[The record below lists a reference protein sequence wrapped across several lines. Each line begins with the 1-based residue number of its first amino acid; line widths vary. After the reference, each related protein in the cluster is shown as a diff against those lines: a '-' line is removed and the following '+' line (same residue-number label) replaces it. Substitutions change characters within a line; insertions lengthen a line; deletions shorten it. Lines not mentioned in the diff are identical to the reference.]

1 MKNRRLVIAVT
12 GASGAPYALR
22 LLSHLQR
29 LEVGADLLV
38 SDAGAEVL
46 RREVD
51 AQKAWS
57 KGGTPQLGDFG
68 LSSPLFRGFGL
79 RDFDAPCASG
89 TGLCSGMII
98 IPASMGTTGRLAAG
112 ISTNLIE
119 RAADV
124 CLKEKKPLTVVCRE
138 TPLST
143 IHMRNMLTLAEAGA
157 TILPASPGFY
167 QRPKSVDDLLDHV
180 VAKVLSS
187 VGMDQ
192 DVIRPW
198 GESE

>member
-22 LLSHLQR
+22 LLKHLQR

-51 AQKAWS
+51 GQKPWT
-57 KGGTPQLGDFG
+57 KDGNPVLEDFG

-143 IHMRNMLTLAEAGA
+143 IHMRNMLTLAQAGA